1 MCIAKLK
8 IKSHLHQNYC
18 NMKSYIYA
26 TILLVSTGLISS
38 CEQAL
43 KDQISNVIDRD
54 EKDTL
59 VKTSE
64 YEMSVPTYMKQVTTL
79 HHDASLQFQNVFKE
93 TYLIVIDEPKDTFI
107 TTFKDLGEY
116 KNDSSVVKN
125 YRDIQLGHIKE
136 NLKVI
141 NISQAKSSIIN
152 GMEAETIEVDGT
164 VEDLKYP
171 ISYIYTFVEG
181 PDKVYMIMAWTL
193 KDNKDKHAAMFKKAM
208 GSFKVFQP
216 KGSTP

>member
-1 MCIAKLK
+1 
-8 IKSHLHQNYC
+8 
-18 NMKSYIYA
+18 MKSYIYA